1 MEAIR
6 ERKIAHRLA
15 VIDKSYSF
23 TANQKTV
30 LRTVPLRS
38 TRRGSNRRLR
48 ELSWLAAGH
57 TVHLSGSTAGS
68 LLNPSILW

>member
-6 ERKIAHRLA
+6 ERKVAHRLA

-30 LRTVPLRS
+30 LRTVPYKPHQK
-38 TRRGSNRRLR
+38 RL
-48 ELSWLAAGH
+48 EQE
-57 TVHLSGSTAGS
+57 T
-68 LLNPSILW
+68 P